1 MQYIFFAFIF
11 FFLLDGFTAL
21 CVTAVVVPVA
31 YFLECFFT
39 SLYDRQTFLIFVDD
53 IFIKKCEG
61 YKKVLKALKQLPP
74 TAWAV
79 DATVLA
85 FPFDAAGKEPTKH
98 PKAFYDKVVKQA
110 KERGLF

>member
-1 MQYIFFAFIF
+1 MQYIFFTFIF

-21 CVTAVVVPVA
+21 CVTAIVVPVA
-31 YFLECFFT
+31 YCLECFFT
-39 SLYDRQTFLIFVDD
+39 SLFDKQTFAIFVDD

-61 YKKVLKALKQLPP
+61 RRKVLQALKQLPP

-85 FPFDAAGKEPTKH
+85 YPFNAEGKQPTKH
-98 PKAFYDKVVKQA
+98 HTTFYDEVVKQA